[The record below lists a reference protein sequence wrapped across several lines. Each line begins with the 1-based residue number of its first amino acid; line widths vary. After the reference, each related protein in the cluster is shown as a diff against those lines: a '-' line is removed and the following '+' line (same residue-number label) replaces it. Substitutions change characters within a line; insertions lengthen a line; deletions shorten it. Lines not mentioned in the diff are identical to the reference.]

1 MNSRWGAIYFVL
13 YRFLMMDVLT
23 AIIESMFLDAYARQE
38 ESRSAEELETRVA
51 RAVAG
56 RLRSTEETGGG
67 ALTAAVDDTSFA
79 LRARA
84 DLLEELSAIEDA
96 ADASRGTARKGGA
109 VRRGATVQGVSPEEL
124 EVLDAALRS
133 LEASLGASAQK

>member
-1 MNSRWGAIYFVL
+1 MGGGGAVGG
-13 YRFLMMDVLT
+13 
-23 AIIESMFLDAYARQE
+23 AA
-38 ESRSAEELETRVA
+38 
-51 RAVAG
+51 
-56 RLRSTEETGGG
+56 GGG

>member
-1 MNSRWGAIYFVL
+1 
-13 YRFLMMDVLT
+13 
-23 AIIESMFLDAYARQE
+23 MFLDAYARQE
-38 ESRSAEELETRVA
+38 ESRGAEELEARVA

-56 RLRSTEETGGG
+56 RLRSAEDTAGGGG
-67 ALTAAVDDTSFA
+67 ALAVDDTSFA

-96 ADASRGTARKGGA
+96 AVASRGAGRGA
-109 VRRGATVQGVSPEEL
+109 ERRGAAVQGVSSAEL

-133 LEASLGASAQK
+133 LEASLGATARK